1 MNFSLLDFIVFGLY
15 CLIVLGLGLFV
26 ARKKD
31 TGDSEGYFL
40 AGKSLPRLAIG
51 NATTIFGSKNFI

>member
-1 MNFSLLDFIVFGLY
+1 MNFSLLDFIVFALY
-15 CLIVLGLGLFV
+15 CLIILGWGLFI

-31 TGDSEGYFL
+31 SCDSEVYFL
-40 AGKSLPRLAIG
+40 ASKSPWWAIG

>member
-15 CLIVLGLGLFV
+15 CLIVLGLGLFEV
-26 ARKKD
+26 RKID

-40 AGKSLPRLAIG
+40 TSKSFPWWAIG
-51 NATTIFGSKNFI
+51 YTTFSGSKNFI